1 MKVSSFFDRP
11 AKAVFWFIAVVSILW
26 SVQCT
31 VFQSVLGK
39 DILETVM
46 WGAQWQLGHL
56 KHPPLSG
63 WLGYWIAALTGYSQ
77 FAMYLAAQGFLAFG
91 AFYVYKLGREF
102 LNETE
107 AATGTLLLYLLF
119 YYNPSSMKFCSHFL
133 EAAFMPAMVYYIVRG
148 AKANRISDWLLAG
161 GFTAL
166 AILGKYSGAIVLP
179 ACLAYILWDLERR
192 KCFLKPGIWLGMAFG
207 LLLLLPH
214 LVWLVRHD
222 FCCVL
227 HVQRRIS
234 DDQMPWYY
242 FLEIAAV
249 GVAPVAM
256 GLLALVL
263 SWLPCRKESGRKD
276 VRKPENRELFM
287 LSLLLTLTPAVL
299 FTLVALSGGD
309 VVMMWFS
316 FLASWC
322 GLLAVVWFPREITRN
337 HFRNLWLLTVLYT
350 LIALI
355 ATTVDIAVKTRL
367 RCHADTAGIVKAV
380 EEYCRKNVPGG
391 KIPMVIGER
400 WLAGVVQF
408 YSPSHPLSFD
418 EDDPISLTPFRE
430 RIRREGAL
438 LIGDAED
445 LKKWLPEM
453 AGSVKFEYLPAHCK
467 AMFGKPKDYDYVM
480 AYYPGEAGHGK

>member
-1 MKVSSFFDRP
+1 MKMSSFFDRP

-26 SVQCT
+26 SIQCT

-63 WLGYWIAALTGYSQ
+63 WIGYLIAAATGYAP
-77 FAMYLAAQGFLAFG
+77 FAMYLAAQVFLAFG
-91 AFYVYKLGREF
+91 AFYIYKLGREF

-107 AATGTLLLYLLF
+107 AAAGTLLLYLLF

-148 AKANRISDWLLAG
+148 AKANRILDWLLAG
-161 GFTAL
+161 FFTAL

-179 ACLAYILWDLERR
+179 ACLIYILWDRERR
-192 KCFLKPGIWLGMAFG
+192 KCFLKPGIWLGMVFG
-207 LLLLLPH
+207 VLLLLPH
-214 LVWLVRHD
+214 LVWLAKHD
-222 FCCVL
+222 FCCLL

-234 DDQMPWYY
+234 DDRMPWYY

-249 GVAPVAM
+249 GIAPMAVELL
-256 GLLALVL
+256 GLLL
-263 SWLPCRKESGRKD
+263 SWLPCRKEGAPKE
-276 VRKPENRELFM
+276 VRKPEIREIFV
-287 LSLLLTLTPAVL
+287 LSLVLTLTPVVL
-299 FTLVALSGGD
+299 LTLVALSGGD

-316 FLASWC
+316 FLAAWT
-322 GLLAVVWFPREITRN
+322 GIVAVAVFPREITRN

-355 ATTVDIAVKTRL
+355 ATTVDITKKTRL
-367 RCHADTAGIVKAV
+367 RCHADTAGIVKSV
-380 EEYCRKNVPGG
+380 EDYCRKNVPGG
-391 KIPMVIGER
+391 KIPVVIGER
-400 WLAGVVQF
+400 WLAGTVQF
-408 YSPSHPLSFD
+408 YSPEHPLSFS
-418 EDDPISLTPFRE
+418 ENDPISLAPFRE

-445 LKKWLPEM
+445 LKRWLPEM
-453 AGSVKFEYLPAHCK
+453 AGSVKFEHLQVQCK
-467 AMFGKPKDYDYVM
+467 AIAGKTKTYDYVM
-480 AYYPGEAGHGK
+480 AYYPGEARK